1 MVEDPMMT
9 VLGGRKRSRPSLGKS
24 ILRTLLVLV
33 LALIAADFILL
44 EMNRR
49 LLVLPQ
55 FDMELLPYHDPRVT
69 RRNALLKAYP
79 SPPKV
84 IFTGDS
90 RTKNG
95 IVPEVVAR
103 TLGVPHQTLF
113 NFGTGSQVA
122 RYAREAFLPH
132 LLDIEIR
139 PEFLVFG
146 VSPDWPL
153 QKHKLWKLIDR
164 YRESLAYRLEHA
176 PASGGDAVEGFVT
189 GFLSY
194 RLSLFRHRRD
204 LVGQELLPDLRCW
217 FLDDCYRDAGDPRT
231 TPVHFKDLER
241 RSGFKTAC
249 GWGPQP
255 YDGHMTGEFFKR
267 PRFDE
272 ETLLDKENLVGLF
285 EACRREGITPLLL
298 IMPVHDTFRRAH
310 DPVMSRNQ
318 ARLEELAA
326 REKVDILR
334 AKRDYSDPGLFV
346 DGHHLSHRGAV
357 YFSADL
363 AQALYPHLEGTRRIR
378 SGRRVSTEEL
388 VKWMYDLNPEIE
400 TLWGRSAH
408 EVLGL
413 AGDRVAARLR
423 TPDLDH

>member
-1 MVEDPMMT
+1 MVVDPLARA
-9 VLGGRKRSRPSLGKS
+9 VRGRNRDLSGLGKRLLK
-24 ILRTLLVLV
+24 ILLGLVLTV
-33 LALIAADFILL
+33 IAADFILL
-44 EMNRR
+44 ETNRR

-69 RRNALLKAYP
+69 RRNALLRAYP
-79 SPPKV
+79 DPPKV

-122 RYAREAFLPH
+122 RFAREAFLPH
-132 LLDIEIR
+132 LLDIEVR

-153 QKHKLWKLIDR
+153 EKRKLWKLIDR

-189 GFLSY
+189 RFLSY
-194 RLSLFRHRRD
+194 RLALFRYRRD
-204 LVGQELLPDLRCW
+204 LIEQELLPDLGCW
-217 FLDDCYRDAGDPRT
+217 FLGDCTRDAGDPRA

-255 YDGHMTGEFFKR
+255 YDGHMTGEFVKR
-267 PRFDE
+267 ARFDKAI
-272 ETLLDKENLVGLF
+272 LLDEANLVGLF
-285 EACRREGITPLLL
+285 EACRSQGITPLLL

-310 DPVMSRNQ
+310 DPVMSRNL
-318 ARLEELAA
+318 ARLEEVAA
-326 REKVDILR
+326 REKVGILR

-363 AQALYPHLEGTRRIR
+363 ARALSPHLTG
-378 SGRRVSTEEL
+378 GRRVRSRQSVPTEEL
-388 VKWMYDLNPEIE
+388 VTWMYDLNPEIE
-400 TLWGRSAH
+400 ALWGRSAA

-413 AGDRVAARLR
+413 AGDGVAAGKR
-423 TPDLDH
+423 PPEPNH

>member
-1 MVEDPMMT
+1 MVKNP
-9 VLGGRKRSRPSLGKS
+9 LAASFSGRNRNLKGLGKR
-24 ILRTLLVLV
+24 ILRNLVILLLT
-33 LALIAADFILL
+33 LIAADFILL

-49 LLVLPQ
+49 LIVLPQ

-69 RRNALLKAYP
+69 RRNTLLKAYD
-79 SPPKV
+79 SPPRV

-122 RYAREAFLPH
+122 RFAREAFLPH
-132 LLDIEIR
+132 LRDVEIL

-153 QKHKLWKLIDR
+153 EKRKLWELIDR

-189 GFLSY
+189 RFLSY
-194 RLSLFRHRRD
+194 RLSLYRYRRD
-204 LVGQELLPDLRCW
+204 LIEQELLPDLRCW
-217 FLDDCYRDAGDPRT
+217 FLDDCYRDARDPRAI
-231 TPVHFKDLER
+231 PVHFKDLER

-255 YDGHMTGEFFKR
+255 YDGHMTGEFYKR
-267 PRFDE
+267 ARFDE
-272 ETLLDKENLVGLF
+272 EILLDEENLVGLF
-285 EACRREGITPLLL
+285 EACRSQGITPLLL

-310 DPVMSRNQ
+310 DPVMSRNL

-326 REKVDILR
+326 QEKVDILR
-334 AKRDYSDPGLFV
+334 ARNDYRDPGLFV

-363 AQALYPHLEGTRRIR
+363 ARALSPHLTGSRRIR
-378 SGRRVSTEEL
+378 SRQPASTEDL
-388 VKWMYDLNPEIE
+388 VKWIYDLNPEIE
-400 TLWGRSAH
+400 TLWGRSVD
-408 EVLGL
+408 EVLSRDGHRL
-413 AGDRVAARLR
+413 TAGSR
-423 TPDLDH
+423 TPEPNH

>member
-1 MVEDPMMT
+1 MVVDPLARAVRGRNRDLPGLAKRLLK
-9 VLGGRKRSRPSLGKS
+9 VLLG
-24 ILRTLLVLV
+24 LVLT
-33 LALIAADFILL
+33 LIVADFILL

-69 RRNALLKAYP
+69 RRNALLRAYP
-79 SPPKV
+79 EPPRV

-103 TLGVPHQTLF
+103 TLGIPHQTLF

-122 RYAREAFLPH
+122 RFAREAFLPH
-132 LLDIEIR
+132 LLDIQVR
-139 PEFLVFG
+139 PDFLVFG

-153 QKHKLWKLIDR
+153 EKRKLWTLIDS

-189 GFLSY
+189 RFLSY
-194 RLSLFRHRRD
+194 RLALFRYRRD
-204 LVGQELLPDLRCW
+204 LIEQELLPDLSCW
-217 FLDDCYRDAGDPRT
+217 FLGDCTRDAGDPRA

-255 YDGHMTGEFFKR
+255 YGGHMSGEFTKR
-267 PRFDE
+267 ARFGE
-272 ETLLDKENLVGLF
+272 ETLLDEENLVGLF
-285 EACRREGITPLLL
+285 EACRNQGITPLLL
-298 IMPVHDTFRRAH
+298 IMPVHDTFRQVH

-334 AKRDYSDPGLFV
+334 ARRDYSDRGLFV

-363 AQALYPHLEGTRRIR
+363 AQALSPHLKGTRRAR
-378 SGRRVSTEEL
+378 SGRRDTTEDL
-388 VKWMYDLNPEIE
+388 VRWMYDLNPEIE
-400 TLWGRSAH
+400 ALWGRSA
-408 EVLGL
+408 EEALGL
-413 AGDRVAARLR
+413 SGDRVGNRPS
-423 TPDLDH
+423 TPDLNQ

>member
-69 RRNALLKAYP
+69 RRNALLRAYP
-79 SPPKV
+79 NPPKV

-103 TLGVPHQTLF
+103 TLEVPHQTLF

-122 RYAREAFLPH
+122 RFAREAFLPH
-132 LLDIEIR
+132 LLDIEVR
-139 PEFLVFG
+139 PDFLVFG

-153 QKHKLWKLIDR
+153 EKRKLWKLIDR

-176 PASGGDAVEGFVT
+176 PASDGDAVEGFVT
-189 GFLSY
+189 RFLSY
-194 RLSLFRHRRD
+194 RLGLFRYRQD
-204 LVGQELLPDLRCW
+204 LIEQELLPDLGCW
-217 FLDDCYRDAGDPRT
+217 FLNDCYRNAGDPRA

-255 YDGHMTGEFFKR
+255 YGGHMTGEFTKR
-267 PRFDE
+267 ARFDE
-272 ETLLDKENLVGLF
+272 ETLLDEENLVGLF
-285 EACRREGITPLLL
+285 EACRNQGITPLLL
-298 IMPVHDTFRRAH
+298 IMPVHDTFRGVH

-318 ARLEELAA
+318 ARLEALAA

-334 AKRDYSDPGLFV
+334 ARRDYSDPGLFV

-363 AQALYPHLEGTRRIR
+363 AQALSPHLQGSRRAR
-378 SGRRVSTEEL
+378 SGRRASTEEL

-400 TLWGRSAH
+400 ALWGRSVD

-413 AGDRVAARLR
+413 GGGRAAAGRP
-423 TPDLDH
+423 TPAPNH

>member
-1 MVEDPMMT
+1 MVEDPLART
-9 VLGGRKRSRPSLGKS
+9 VGGRKRDLPGLAKRLVKILLG
-24 ILRTLLVLV
+24 LVLT
-33 LALIAADFILL
+33 LIAADFILL

-69 RRNALLKAYP
+69 RRNALVKAYP
-79 SPPKV
+79 TPPKV

-103 TLGVPHQTLF
+103 TLGVPHQALF

-122 RYAREAFLPH
+122 RFAREAFIPH
-132 LLDIEIR
+132 LIDIEVR
-139 PEFLVFG
+139 PEFVVFG

-153 QKHKLWKLIDR
+153 QKRKLWDLIDR

-176 PASGGDAVEGFVT
+176 PASGGDPVEGFISR
-189 GFLSY
+189 FLSY
-194 RLSLFRHRRD
+194 RLSLYRYRRD
-204 LVGQELLPDLRCW
+204 LIEQELLPDLRCW
-217 FLDDCYRDAGDPRT
+217 FLEDCYRDAGNPRI
-231 TPVHFKDLER
+231 TPAHFKDLER

-255 YDGHMTGEFFKR
+255 YDGHTDGEFSGR
-267 PRFDE
+267 ARFDE
-272 ETLLDKENLVGLF
+272 ETPLDEENLLGLF
-285 EACRREGITPLLL
+285 EACRSQGITPLLL
-298 IMPVHDTFRRAH
+298 IMPVHDTFRRVH

-326 REKVDILR
+326 QERVDILR
-334 AKRDYSDPGLFV
+334 ARNDYGDPGLFV

-363 AQALYPHLEGTRRIR
+363 ARALSPHLTGSRRIR
-378 SGRRVSTEEL
+378 SRQQTSAEDL
-388 VKWMYDLNPEIE
+388 VKWIYDLNPEIE
-400 TLWGRSAH
+400 ALWGRSVD
-408 EVLGL
+408 EVLSRDGHRL
-413 AGDRVAARLR
+413 TAGSR
-423 TPDLDH
+423 TSAPNH

>member
-1 MVEDPMMT
+1 MVKDPLAT
-9 VLGGRKRSRPSLGKS
+9 SYRGRNRNLKGLGKR
-24 ILRTLLVLV
+24 ILRNLLIL
-33 LALIAADFILL
+33 LLTLIAADFILL

-49 LLVLPQ
+49 LIVLPQ

-69 RRNALLKAYP
+69 RRNALLKAYA
-79 SPPKV
+79 SPPRV

-122 RYAREAFLPH
+122 RFAREAFLPH
-132 LLDIEIR
+132 LRDLEIR

-153 QKHKLWKLIDR
+153 EKRKLWKLIDR
-164 YRESLAYRLEHA
+164 YRESPAYRLEHA

-189 GFLSY
+189 RFLSY
-194 RLSLFRHRRD
+194 RLSLYRYRRD
-204 LVGQELLPDLRCW
+204 LVEQELLPDLRCW
-217 FLDDCYRDAGDPRT
+217 FLDDCYRDADDPRA

-241 RSGFKTAC
+241 RSGFKTAA

-255 YDGHMTGEFFKR
+255 YEGHMSGEFVKR
-267 PRFDE
+267 ARFDE
-272 ETLLDKENLVGLF
+272 ETPLDEENLVGLF
-285 EACRREGITPLLL
+285 EACRSQEITPLLL
-298 IMPVHDTFRRAH
+298 IMPVHDTFRRVH
-310 DPVMSRNQ
+310 DPVMSRNLT
-318 ARLEELAA
+318 RLEELAA
-326 REKVDILR
+326 REKVGILR
-334 AKRDYSDPGLFV
+334 AKRDYRDPGLFV

-363 AQALYPHLEGTRRIR
+363 ARNLSPHLTG
-378 SGRRVSTEEL
+378 SRRVRSTRSASTEDL
-388 VKWMYDLNPEIE
+388 VTWIYDLNPEIE
-400 TLWGRSAH
+400 ALWGRSVD
-408 EVLGL
+408 EVPDL
-413 AGDRVAARLR
+413 AGGRSAAGSP
-423 TPDLDH
+423 TPAPNQ

>member
-1 MVEDPMMT
+1 MPS
-9 VLGGRKRSRPSLGKS
+9 VLLKILLG
-24 ILRTLLVLV
+24 
-33 LALIAADFILL
+33 LALTLIAADFILL

-69 RRNALLKAYP
+69 RRNALLQAYP
-79 SPPKV
+79 TPPKV

-95 IVPEVVAR
+95 IVPR
-103 TLGVPHQTLF
+103 SRGPHPGGCPTRRCSTSAPAPRWPVSPGRRFSPISWTSRL
-113 NFGTGSQVA
+113 
-122 RYAREAFLPH
+122 
-132 LLDIEIR
+132 R
-139 PEFLVFG
+139 PDFLVFG

-153 QKHKLWKLIDR
+153 EKRKLWKLIDR

-189 GFLSY
+189 RFLSY
-194 RLSLFRHRRD
+194 RLALFRYRRD
-204 LVGQELLPDLRCW
+204 LIEQELLPALGCW
-217 FLDDCYRDAGDPRT
+217 FLDDCYRDAEDPRA

-255 YDGHMTGEFFKR
+255 YGGHMSGEFTKR
-267 PRFDE
+267 ARFDE
-272 ETLLDKENLVGLF
+272 EIPLDEENLAGLF
-285 EACRREGITPLLL
+285 EACRNQGITPLLL

-334 AKRDYSDPGLFV
+334 AKRDYSDRGLFV

-363 AQALYPHLEGTRRIR
+363 AQALSPHLTGSRRAR
-378 SGRRVSTEEL
+378 SGRRASTEEL
-388 VKWMYDLNPEIE
+388 VRWIYDLNPEIE
-400 TLWGRSAH
+400 TLWGRSVD
-408 EVLGL
+408 EVLKPGGGRAA
-413 AGDRVAARLR
+413 AGPPTPAADR
-423 TPDLDH
+423 

>member
-1 MVEDPMMT
+1 MVEDPL
-9 VLGGRKRSRPSLGKS
+9 VAALRGRNKNLPGLAKRLLKILLG
-24 ILRTLLVLV
+24 LVLT
-33 LALIAADFILL
+33 LIAADVILL

-55 FDMELLPYHDPRVT
+55 FDMGLLPYHDPRVT
-69 RRNALLKAYP
+69 RRNALLKAYA
-79 SPPKV
+79 SPPRV

-103 TLGVPHQTLF
+103 TLEVPHQTLF

-122 RYAREAFLPH
+122 RFAREAFLPH
-132 LLDIEIR
+132 LRDIGIR

-153 QKHKLWKLIDR
+153 EKRKLWKLIDR

-176 PASGGDAVEGFVT
+176 SASDGDAVDGFVT
-189 GFLSY
+189 RFLSY
-194 RLSLFRHRRD
+194 RLSLFRYRRD
-204 LVGQELLPDLRCW
+204 LVEQELLPDLGCW
-217 FLDDCYRDAGDPRT
+217 FLDDCYRDAGDPRA

-255 YDGHMTGEFFKR
+255 YGGHMTGEFVKR
-267 PRFDE
+267 ARFDQ
-272 ETLLDKENLVGLF
+272 ETSLDEENLAGLF
-285 EACRREGITPLLL
+285 EACRSQGITPLLL
-298 IMPVHDTFRRAH
+298 IMPVHDTFRRVH

-326 REKVDILR
+326 REKVELLR
-334 AKRDYSDPGLFV
+334 ARRDYSDRGLFV

-363 AQALYPHLEGTRRIR
+363 AQALSPHLKSTRRVP
-378 SGRRVSTEEL
+378 SKQGASTEEL

-400 TLWGRSAH
+400 TLWGQS
-408 EVLGL
+408 VDQVPGL
-413 AGDRVAARLR
+413 AGDRAAAGRP
-423 TPDLDH
+423 TPPPNH

>member
-1 MVEDPMMT
+1 MVVDPLAR
-9 VLGGRKRSRPSLGKS
+9 VVGGRNTDLPGLARRLLKILLG
-24 ILRTLLVLV
+24 LVLT
-33 LALIAADFILL
+33 LIAADIILL

-69 RRNALLKAYP
+69 RRNALLRAYP
-79 SPPKV
+79 NPPKV

-122 RYAREAFLPH
+122 RFAREAFLPH
-132 LLDIEIR
+132 LLDIEIL

-153 QKHKLWKLIDR
+153 EKRKQWKLIDR

-176 PASGGDAVEGFVT
+176 PASGGDAVESSIT
-189 GFLSY
+189 RLLSY
-194 RLSLFRHRRD
+194 RLAVFRYRND
-204 LVGQELLPDLRCW
+204 LIEQELLPGLRCW
-217 FLDDCYRDAGDPRT
+217 FLDDCYRDARDPRAI
-231 TPVHFKDLER
+231 PVHFKDLER

-255 YDGHMTGEFFKR
+255 YDGHMTGEFTKR
-267 PRFDE
+267 ARFDE
-272 ETLLDKENLVGLF
+272 ETPLDEENLVGLF
-285 EACRREGITPLLL
+285 EACRNQGITPLLL
-298 IMPVHDTFRRAH
+298 VMPVHDTFRRAH

-326 REKVDILR
+326 REKVGILR

-363 AQALYPHLEGTRRIR
+363 AQALSPHLEVSRRSR
-378 SGRRVSTEEL
+378 ARGRASTEDL
-388 VKWMYDLNPEIE
+388 VRWMYDLNPEIE
-400 TLWGRSAH
+400 TLWGRSVDEA
-408 EVLGL
+408 LGSGGGRAA
-413 AGDRVAARLR
+413 AGPP
-423 TPDLDH
+423 TPAPNQ